1 MRIGRKFLGSLCF
14 LLVPAVAPFA
24 AEIADPPSPLPKT
37 VSVAA
42 FKNGLAFVI
51 RQGDVSL
58 SGGTA
63 SDRTGRIAPIPQAT
77 LGTLWLSPGTPEA
90 KLDEVVAYRYN
101 LAGERAIA
109 SIGEILQANAGKTV
123 TISYQMKEYTGEIVG
138 LREATDN
145 SIKSPDMPDAY
156 RDPAPNPRE
165 SYLLLRVEKRLL
177 AFPLGGISM
186 ANLPDDVV
194 LRERM
199 ERPGQA
205 LRIRVKG
212 GSPTEK
218 LTMGYLERGVGWTP
232 SYLISLVDDKN
243 AQITMQAVVSNDA
256 EDIEDAQLFFV
267 VGVPSFA
274 YANTLSPM
282 SLQQTLMDF
291 MKDAERDKKTF
302 GPLSNAIHGQ
312 YVSFDQNEQA
322 SPMSLT
328 GSVSELSSAPEE
340 DLFLYSRSGVTL
352 AKAER
357 ASYNV
362 FAGTVSYDH
371 IYSWE
376 VEDQP
381 RVDGAG
387 NIINMNQNAQ
397 DEKGADSVW
406 HAIRLKN
413 STKYPWTSAPG
424 MVISGNKPVSQD
436 TLPYTPKGASSNL
449 KITIAT
455 DIRASHEEREVA
467 RQQELN
473 HRRNYNYDLVTIEG
487 KLKVKNYKTK
497 DVRLSIGK
505 TLRGKTEFQ
514 SDQGEAVQLGEGIES
529 DNPKSRLTWEIALKP
544 GEEREVT
551 YRYKIWIRV

>member
-1 MRIGRKFLGSLCF
+1 MRIGRKFLRAICF
-14 LLVPAVAPFA
+14 LLMPAVAPFA
-24 AEIADPPSPLPKT
+24 AETADPPSPLPKT

-42 FKNGLAFVI
+42 FKNGVAFVL
-51 RQGDVSL
+51 RQGDISL
-58 SGGTA
+58 SAGTG
-63 SDRTGRIAPIPQAT
+63 SIAHIPQAT

-90 KLDEVVAYRYN
+90 RLDEVVAYRYN
-101 LAGERAIA
+101 IAGERNIA
-109 SIGEILQANAGKTV
+109 SIGEILEANAGKTV

-138 LREATDN
+138 LRESQGD
-145 SIKSPDMPDAY
+145 SIKISEAPDST
-156 RDPAPNPRE
+156 RDPASTPRE
-165 SYLLLRVEKRLL
+165 NYLLLRVDKRLL

-186 ANLPDDVV
+186 ASLPDDVV

-199 ERPGQA
+199 ERPSQA
-205 LRIRVKG
+205 LRLKIKG
-212 GSPTEK
+212 GSPTER
-218 LTMGYLERGVGWTP
+218 LTMGYLERGIGWTP

-243 AQITMQAVVSNDA
+243 AQITMQAVVTNDA
-256 EDIEDAQLFFV
+256 EDIQDAQLFFV
-267 VGVPSFA
+267 VGVPNFA
-274 YANTLSPM
+274 YADTLSPM

-291 MKDAERDKKTF
+291 MKDAVRDKKAF
-302 GPLSNAIHGQ
+302 GALSNAINGQ
-312 YVSFDQNEQA
+312 YVSFDRSEPA
-322 SPMSLT
+322 SPISLT

-352 AKAER
+352 AKGER

-387 NIINMNQNAQ
+387 NVINMNQNMNQNAQ
-397 DEKGADSVW
+397 DEKSADSVW

-413 STKYPWTSAPG
+413 STKYPWTSAPA
-424 MVISGNKPVSQD
+424 MVISGDKPVSQD
-436 TLPYTPKGASSNL
+436 TLPYTPKGASSTL

-455 DIRASHEEREVA
+455 DIRASHEEREIA

-497 DVRLSIGK
+497 DVRLSISK
-505 TLRGKTEFQ
+505 NLRGKAEFQ
-514 SDQGEAVQLGEGIES
+514 SDQGEAVQLGEGIEC

>member
-1 MRIGRKFLGSLCF
+1 MRIDQKFLRFFCF

-24 AEIADPPSPLPKT
+24 AETADPPSPLPKT

-51 RQGDVSL
+51 RQGDISL
-58 SGGTA
+58 SGGTG
-63 SDRTGRIAPIPQAT
+63 SIAPIPQAT
-77 LGTLWLSPGTPEA
+77 LGTLWLSPGTPDA

-101 LAGERAIA
+101 IAGERNIA
-109 SIGEILQANAGKTV
+109 SIGDILLANAGKTV
-123 TISYQMKEYTGEIVG
+123 TVSYQMKEYTGEIVG
-138 LREATDN
+138 LRESPAD
-145 SIKSPDMPDAY
+145 SIKPPVSDAPDAY
-156 RDPAPNPRE
+156 RDPTSAPRE
-165 SYLLLRVEKRLL
+165 NYLLLKVDKRLL

-199 ERPGQA
+199 DRPGQA
-205 LRIRVKG
+205 LRIKVKG
-212 GSPTEK
+212 GAPTEK

-243 AQITMQAVVSNDA
+243 AQITMQAVVTNDA
-256 EDIEDAQLFFV
+256 EDIQDAQLFFV
-267 VGVPSFA
+267 VGVPNFA

-302 GPLSNAIHGQ
+302 GPLSNAINGQ
-312 YVSFDQNEQA
+312 YVSFDRNEPA
-322 SPMSLT
+322 SPISLT

-352 AKAER
+352 AKGER

-362 FAGTVSYDH
+362 FAGSVAYDH

-387 NIINMNQNAQ
+387 NVINMNQNAQ
-397 DEKGADSVW
+397 DEKSADSVW

-413 STKYPWTSAPG
+413 STKFPWTSAPA
-424 MVISGNKPVSQD
+424 MVISGDKPVSQD
-436 TLPYTPKGASSNL
+436 TLPYTPKGASATL

-497 DVRLSIGK
+497 DVRLSISK
-505 TLRGKTEFQ
+505 SLRGKAEFQ